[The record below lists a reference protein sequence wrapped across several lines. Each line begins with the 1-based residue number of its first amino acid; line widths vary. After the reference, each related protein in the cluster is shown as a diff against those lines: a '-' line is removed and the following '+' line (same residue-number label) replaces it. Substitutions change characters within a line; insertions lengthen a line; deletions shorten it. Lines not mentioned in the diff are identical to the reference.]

1 MGRGFVYILTLAFTA
16 LFAFLTVWVI
26 MREGVTIVVV
36 AALAI
41 LALVILGALGA
52 IGRQEEGS

>member
-1 MGRGFVYILTLAFTA
+1 MRHGLVYALTLAFTA
-16 LFAFLTVWVI
+16 LLAFLTVWVI

-41 LALVILGALGA
+41 LALVVLGALGA
-52 IGRQEEGS
+52 MGRREGES

>member
-1 MGRGFVYILTLAFTA
+1 MRRGVVYGATLAFTA

-36 AALAI
+36 AALAV
-41 LALVILGALGA
+41 LALVVVGALGA
-52 IGRQEEGS
+52 MGRQGEES